1 MALMSYTGDVVVPL
15 TTPTSVANMDGA
27 EHDFWPVI
35 SEFDTDARQRFGAP
49 HRWARSSALT
59 ALAGAPAF
67 V

>member
-15 TTPTSVANMDGA
+15 TTPPSVANMDEA

-59 ALAGAPAF
+59 ALAGAPA
-67 V
+67 VV

>member
-1 MALMSYTGDVVVPL
+1 MALMSYTGDMVVPL
-15 TTPTSVANMDGA
+15 TTPTSFANMDGA
-27 EHDFWPVI
+27 EHDFWPVM
-35 SEFDTDARQRFGAP
+35 SEFDTDAGQRFRAP